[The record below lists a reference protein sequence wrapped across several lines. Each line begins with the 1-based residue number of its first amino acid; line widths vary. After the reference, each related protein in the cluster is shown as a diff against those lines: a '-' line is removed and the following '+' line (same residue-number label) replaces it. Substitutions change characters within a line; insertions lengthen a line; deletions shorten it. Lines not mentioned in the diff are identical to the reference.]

1 MIPFILN
8 VQKRQIYIET
18 KKKER
23 ERDLWLPWAKK
34 EQELTASGC
43 EGFYWGNRNVLKLLY
58 DNGRATW

>member
-18 KKKER
+18 KKRGR